1 MEAIGLLASGLAHDF
16 TNTLAAAGGF
26 AIMIQE
32 AATDTLIRSDAR
44 AIIDVVERA
53 RKLTQQLLSFASD
66 ADAMT
71 RPVDIRAVITGLVP
85 LLRQLLGPETEIS
98 VEMPDRPMIVHLDSG
113 QLEQALINLAVN
125 ARDAMP
131 KGGQLTFAVRS
142 GRRSLADSVRTEP
155 LDAFVEL
162 EVRDSGTGI
171 ALDLQD
177 RIFEPFFTTKAVGRG
192 SGLGLA
198 MVSGFAA
205 RAGGEVSVE
214 SEPGKGTTFAIRLPE
229 ARPRDVRDGA
239 QARPAALRPTRG
251 SSLSPGRP
259 QLGRAT

>member
-1 MEAIGLLASGLAHDF
+1 
-16 TNTLAAAGGF
+16 
-26 AIMIQE
+26 
-32 AATDTLIRSDAR
+32 
-44 AIIDVVERA
+44 
-53 RKLTQQLLSFASD
+53 
-66 ADAMT
+66 MT
-71 RPVDIRAVITGLVP
+71 RPVDIRAVISGLVP
-85 LLRQLLGPETEIS
+85 LLRQLLGPETEIA
-98 VEMPDRPMIVHLDSG
+98 VDMPERPMIVHLDSG

-142 GRRSLADSVRTEP
+142 GRRSLADPARTAM
-155 LDAFVEL
+155 LGDAFVEL
-162 EVRDSGTGI
+162 EVRDSGSGI
-171 ALDLQD
+171 PYELQD
-177 RIFEPFFTTKAVGRG
+177 RIFEPFFTTKGVGRG

-229 ARPRDVRDGA
+229 ARLPETRPGA
-239 QARPAALRPTRG
+239 GTRSTAIRPMRG
-251 SSLSPGRP
+251 SSLSPGRR